1 MRTER
6 GGGLLTYYEP
16 TNYCPVRVRGS
27 GAGWGVGGARCR
39 GACEAHACLYSTLV
53 GNNEQ
58 NGRRTKWW
66 QQCESKARRLLWRTS
81 RRRHHAHG
89 NEEHSAKRSKRT
101 DPIDVV
107 EYSQQLYK
115 MVRSARWCSA
125 PIRSSIADEPGP
137 TCGRWMKNDEPG
149 PTCGRWMKNCMLQGS
164 AAHRRAG
171 RQRPRSACS
180 MRVQAPLPMFRCP
193 GSPVFP

>member
-6 GGGLLTYYEP
+6 GGGLPTYYEL
-16 TNYCPVRVRGS
+16 TNYCPVRVHGS
-27 GAGWGVGGARCR
+27 GEPAGWGVGGATCR

-81 RRRHHAHG
+81 RRRDTTHT
-89 NEEHSAKRSKRT
+89 ETRSTLRS
-101 DPIDVV
+101 D
-107 EYSQQLYK
+107 
-115 MVRSARWCSA
+115 RSAQTPSTSSSTASSCTKWCAQRARARRRSA
-125 PIRSSIADEPGP
+125 SSIAAEPGP
-137 TCGRWMKNDEPG
+137 TCGRWMKNF
-149 PTCGRWMKNCMLQGS
+149 TSLQES

-171 RQRPRSACS
+171 RQRPRSACYAS
-180 MRVQAPLPMFRCP
+180 SSTSADVSVPRLAGFSLIT
-193 GSPVFP
+193 

>member
-6 GGGLLTYYEP
+6 GGGLLTYYEL
-16 TNYCPVRVRGS
+16 TNYCPVRVHGS
-27 GAGWGVGGARCR
+27 GAGWGVGGATCR

-81 RRRHHAHG
+81 RRRDTTHT
-89 NEEHSAKRSKRT
+89 ETRSTLRS
-101 DPIDVV
+101 D
-107 EYSQQLYK
+107 
-115 MVRSARWCSA
+115 RSAQTPSTSSSTASSCTKWCAARTCSA
-125 PIRSSIADEPGP
+125 PIRSSIAA
-137 TCGRWMKNDEPG
+137 EPG
-149 PTCGRWMKNCMLQGS
+149 PTCGRWMKNCTLQGS

-171 RQRPRSACS
+171 RRRPRSACYASSGHGSQKGSRVTDSRSTGS
-180 MRVQAPLPMFRCP
+180 MRKPYTP
-193 GSPVFP
+193 S